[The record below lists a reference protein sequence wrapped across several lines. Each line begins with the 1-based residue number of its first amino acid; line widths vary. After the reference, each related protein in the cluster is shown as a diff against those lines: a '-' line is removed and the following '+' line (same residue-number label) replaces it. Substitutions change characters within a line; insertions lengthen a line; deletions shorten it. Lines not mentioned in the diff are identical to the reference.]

1 MQYAAFWENLKGNTS
16 LLKISLS
23 KTDLS
28 DRVLEKFVDYLQTPD
43 IRLVD
48 LDLSR
53 NQITDVG
60 LQNLCEGLAK
70 NTTVKYLNLSQNMI
84 KDIGLRFMVSYL

>member
-84 KDIGLRFMVSYL
+84 KDIGLRFIVSYL